1 MYIQTTKGDLIE
13 VNPTVRIPRTFK
25 RISRLMV
32 QLLHKLSIRSVNS
45 GEKLLKVIKKK
56 IIITDH
62 SPTKYRKVILL
73 FDTSVVRVQNYV
85 KNLDPNESICVFVG
99 AMARGKDNFADEYV
113 DEKDCAL

>member
-25 RISRLMV
+25 RFSRLMV

-56 IIITDH
+56 
-62 SPTKYRKVILL
+62 
-73 FDTSVVRVQNYV
+73 N
-85 KNLDPNESICVFVG
+85 NN
-99 AMARGKDNFADEYV
+99 N
-113 DEKDCAL
+113 